1 MYTIEPFNMKC
12 NEQDCLNF
20 YTPEINKVRAPNIVF
35 NQEFLSDGQ
44 KYHVHYLVKLNL
56 CSCRRLMMADWGHCV
71 D

>member
-44 KYHVHYLVKLNL
+44 KYHDTTCPLFGKTELVFL
-56 CSCRRLMMADWGHCV
+56 
-71 D
+71 